1 MTTRSIKLLYFC
13 SNEWGNLGRRKTR
26 LAYEF
31 AHQDSLASIL
41 YVNPSVDTSFLDLA
55 KGRFLP
61 SHLGTDRRAHTNAV
75 LGRSQPVEERLW
87 VYTGSTKTIP
97 LTRNERLRRSPLLNL
112 LNRRLYLAGLRRQL
126 RRLPGERLVVWLS
139 HPLQISALA
148 DFPERCLSCYDWTDD
163 WLQYANLPVADRA
176 ELEQVSQ
183 QILRQ
188 TDVIFAVSKSL
199 YDRARAVNPRTYH
212 MPNATDLEK
221 MAQSLDTNL
230 PETEELQAIPKPRLG
245 YIGQIG
251 ENIDY
256 DMVRAIAQAHPAWS
270 LVFVGPIWANKEAEV
285 ADLSLLPNVRF
296 LGGRPHGQLP
306 GFLRGFDVCLM
317 PHLRNPLTISMDP
330 TKLYDYLASGKPIV
344 STTIAGVER
353 FPDSL
358 YLGDTSAEFVAG
370 VEAALREN
378 GGKTQL
384 RLEQAR
390 QNSWPERAVEMWAI
404 VQQLALA
411 H

>member
-1 MTTRSIKLLYFC
+1 MTTRRFKLLYLS
-13 SNEWGNLGRRKTR
+13 SNEWGNLGRRKIR

-31 AHQDSLASIL
+31 ARQDSIASVL
-41 YVNPSVDTSFLDLA
+41 YVNPAVDSSLLDLV
-55 KGRFLP
+55 KGHFQP
-61 SHLGTDRRAHTNAV
+61 SHLGSDRRAHLNAV
-75 LGRSQPVEERLW
+75 LGRPSQVEERLW

-97 LTRNERLRRSPLLNL
+97 LTRNERLRRSPLLNR
-112 LNRRLYLAGLRRQL
+112 LNRRLYTAGLCRQL
-126 RRLPGERLVVWLS
+126 QRLPGDQTVLWMS
-139 HPLQISALA
+139 HPLQVSALA
-148 DFPERCLSCYDWTDD
+148 DFPQRCLSCYDWTDD

-176 ELEQVSQ
+176 EMEQASQ
-183 QILRQ
+183 QILSQ
-188 TDVIFAVSKSL
+188 TDVVFAVSKSL
-199 YDRARAVNPRTYH
+199 YERASAINPHTYH
-212 MPNATDLEK
+212 TPNATDLEK
-221 MAQSLDTNL
+221 MAQSMVADL
-230 PETEELQAIPKPRLG
+230 PEAEELQAIPKPRLG

-256 DMVRAIAQAHPAWS
+256 DMVRDIAETHINWS

-285 ADLSLLPNVRF
+285 AGLSKLPNVRF

-353 FPDSL
+353 FLDSL

-378 GGKTQL
+378 GTKTQL

-390 QNSWPERAVEMWAI
+390 QNSWPERARQIWSIIE
-404 VQQLALA
+404 QES
-411 H
+411 

>member
-1 MTTRSIKLLYFC
+1 
-13 SNEWGNLGRRKTR
+13 
-26 LAYEF
+26 
-31 AHQDSLASIL
+31 
-41 YVNPSVDTSFLDLA
+41 
-55 KGRFLP
+55 
-61 SHLGTDRRAHTNAV
+61 
-75 LGRSQPVEERLW
+75 
-87 VYTGSTKTIP
+87 
-97 LTRNERLRRSPLLNL
+97 
-112 LNRRLYLAGLRRQL
+112 
-126 RRLPGERLVVWLS
+126 
-139 HPLQISALA
+139 
-148 DFPERCLSCYDWTDD
+148 
-163 WLQYANLPVADRA
+163 
-176 ELEQVSQ
+176 
-183 QILRQ
+183 
-188 TDVIFAVSKSL
+188 
-199 YDRARAVNPRTYH
+199 

-221 MAQSLDTNL
+221 MAQSRDVNL
-230 PETEELQAIPKPRLG
+230 PEAQELQGIPKPRLG

-256 DMVRAIAQAHPAWS
+256 DMIRAIAQAHPEWS

-296 LGGRPHGQLP
+296 LGGRPHRQLP

-378 GGKTQL
+378 GGKIQL

-390 QNSWPERAVEMWAI
+390 QNSWPERAAEMWAI